1 MPDLYFEM
9 LTFLLPLNVLNLMLF
24 KSLSGQKELKQQ
36 AYRMRKN

>member
-1 MPDLYFEM
+1 
-9 LTFLLPLNVLNLMLF
+9 MLF